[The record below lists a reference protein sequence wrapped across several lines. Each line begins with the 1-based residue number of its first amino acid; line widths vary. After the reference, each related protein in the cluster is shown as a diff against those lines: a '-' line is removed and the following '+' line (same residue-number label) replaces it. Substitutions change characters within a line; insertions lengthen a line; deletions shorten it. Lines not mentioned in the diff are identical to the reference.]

1 MLSNFELE
9 RLRTLDRLLSV
20 GHETVDDLLSQ
31 AITVANMID
40 PQPTDKV
47 NIGPLERLISE
58 NINLNNR
65 LEKLS
70 LDLQSLRMNQSN
82 KYNQPYTSDIQWS
95 GPGTYTGTSW
105 PSNPGLYPSSSTSG
119 ASFTA
124 LTVEDIKRM
133 TTEAQTKSAQQIA
146 EKFAQQEQTNL
157 TDQIREQLR
166 NLTTDMK
173 NK

>member
-1 MLSNFELE
+1 MMSNFELE

-47 NIGPLERLISE
+47 VMGPLERLISE
-58 NINLNNR
+58 NINLNNKI
-65 LEKLS
+65 E
-70 LDLQSLRMNQSN
+70 RMNMELSSIRSGNIN
-82 KYNQPYTSDIQWS
+82 KYGHAHTNDIQWTGS
-95 GPGTYTGTSW
+95 STYAGQSTW
-105 PSNPGLYPSSSTSG
+105 PSNPGMYSSASSISSG
-119 ASFTA
+119 FTA
-124 LTVEDIKRM
+124 LTIEDIKKM
-133 TTEAQTKSAQQIA
+133 TVEAQIKAGQQT
-146 EKFAQQEQTNL
+146 QETTV
-157 TDQIREQLR
+157 TDQIRQQLR

>member
-58 NINLNNR
+58 NITLNNKI
-65 LEKLS
+65 E
-70 LDLQSLRMNQSN
+70 RMNMEISSIRSGMPN
-82 KYNQPYTSDIQWS
+82 KYNHAYPQDLQWSGTGSYS
-95 GPGTYTGTSW
+95 GPGTW
-105 PSNPGLYPSSSTSG
+105 PSNPGMYSSSSSISSG
-119 ASFTA
+119 FTA
-124 LTVEDIKRM
+124 LTVEDIQR
-133 TTEAQTKSAQQIA
+133 
-146 EKFAQQEQTNL
+146 L
-157 TDQIREQLR
+157 TDEAKIKVSQQAQETSAMTDRIREQLR

>member
-58 NINLNNR
+58 NITLNNKI
-65 LEKLS
+65 E
-70 LDLQSLRMNQSN
+70 RMNMEISSIRSGMPN
-82 KYNQPYTSDIQWS
+82 KYNHA
-95 GPGTYTGTSW
+95 
-105 PSNPGLYPSSSTSG
+105 YPQD
-119 ASFTA
+119 
-124 LTVEDIKRM
+124 LQMEW
-133 TTEAQTKSAQQIA
+133 
-146 EKFAQQEQTNL
+146 NW
-157 TDQIREQLR
+157 QLFR
-166 NLTTDMK
+166 TWHLAI
-173 NK
+173 

>member
-40 PQPTDKV
+40 PHPTDKV

-105 PSNPGLYPSSSTSG
+105 PSNPGLYSSSSTSSAG
-119 ASFTA
+119 FTA

-133 TTEAQTKSAQQIA
+133 AEEAQTKSAQQ
-146 EKFAQQEQTNL
+146 EQTYL
-157 TDQIREQLR
+157 TDQLRQQLR

>member
-1 MLSNFELE
+1 MMSNFELE

-20 GHETVDDLLSQ
+20 GHDTVDDLLSQ

-58 NINLNNR
+58 NISLNNKIER
-65 LEKLS
+65 MNMEIS
-70 LDLQSLRMNQSN
+70 SLRMGNIN
-82 KYNQPYTSDIQWS
+82 KYGHAHTNDIQW
-95 GPGTYTGTSW
+95 TGAYPSTGISSW
-105 PSNPGLYPSSSTSG
+105 PSNPGMYSSSSSISSG
-119 ASFTA
+119 ITA
-124 LTVEDIKRM
+124 MTVEDIQRL
-133 TTEAQTKSAQQIA
+133 TNEAQIKASQQM
-146 EKFAQQEQTNL
+146 QETHV

-166 NLTTDMK
+166 NLTNTMK